1 MLIQER
7 GQLRGHANTAV
18 SMIKESKRF
27 QEGQDPIVPV
37 VADGAVVAAA
47 DGAVEVHPAAALA
60 VLEAVLLAEAVPA
73 EAGEKKPIT
82 RTGSGPIR
90 R

>member
-1 MLIQER
+1 MLIQGR

-27 QEGQDPIVPV
+27 QERQDPIVPAA
-37 VADGAVVAAA
+37 ADGAVAAA
-47 DGAVEVHPAAALA
+47 DGAVEVHPVAALT

-73 EAGEKKPIT
+73 EAGEKKPVT